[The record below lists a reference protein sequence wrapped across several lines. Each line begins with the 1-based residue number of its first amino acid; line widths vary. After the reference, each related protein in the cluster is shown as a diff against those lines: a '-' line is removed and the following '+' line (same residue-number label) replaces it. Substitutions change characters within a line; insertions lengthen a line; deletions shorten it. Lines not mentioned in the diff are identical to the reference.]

1 MKNYGKQRDREKKY
15 PPLTKEQQKLVAD
28 TLWVAKICAS
38 RLIKKV
44 NRGSLDF
51 EDLVGY
57 GYLGLCRAALRF
69 DPSKGNKFSTF
80 AHPTCMGTIRN
91 AIRDMSNTVRI
102 PQRTHKQRAR
112 AFGLLKEGHTM
123 EEVQADLGLTKYEVM
138 KALQSYK
145 SETVDIT
152 EMRDI

>member
-28 TLWVAKICAS
+28 TLWIVKACAS
-38 RLIKKV
+38 RVVKTV

-51 EDLVGY
+51 DDLVGY
-57 GYLGLCRAALRF
+57 GYFGLCKAALRF

-80 AHPTCMGTIRN
+80 AYPTCMGAIRH
-91 AIRDMSNTVRI
+91 AIRDRSNTVRI
-102 PQRTHKQRAR
+102 PLKTQQQRAR
-112 AFGLLKEGHTM
+112 AFKLLSEGHTL
-123 EEVQADLGLTKYEVM
+123 EEAAKDLKLTKYEVM
-138 KALQSYK
+138 EALQSYK

-152 EMRDI
+152 EMSEI